1 MLRAA
6 HPHFG
11 WHKALSRVFLAL
23 YILIVLM
30 LIMVIT
36 ATVQSFYTLDTN
48 IRRIDRD
55 LQLATATYFMSIAFA
70 PIPMVIIGLVVPRKT
85 RVEKFGS
92 GRWRSKIA
100 ILLATSTLLC
110 LGASFRCGTSYKTP
124 RPRADPAWYDAKWC
138 FYFFDFTV
146 EIIVVY
152 LYILLRIDRRFHI
165 PDGAKGPGDYSESSK
180 GKSNDKYGERPS
192 SSGASNIVI
201 LSEEEVFDDAYE
213 KQETKDEEAGT
224 PDQ

>member
-23 YILIVLM
+23 YILIGLM

-36 ATVQSFYTLDTN
+36 ATVQSFYTLDQN

-55 LQLATATYFMSIAFA
+55 LQLTTAIYFMSIAFA
-70 PIPMVIIGLVVPRKT
+70 PIPMVIIGLVIPRKT
-85 RVEKFGS
+85 RLEKFGT

-110 LGASFRCGTSYKTP
+110 LGAAFRCGTSWKTP

-138 FYFFDFTV
+138 FYIFNFTV

-152 LYILLRIDRRFHI
+152 LYIFLRIDRRFHI
-165 PDGAKGPGDYSESSK
+165 PDGAKGPGDYSESSQER
-180 GKSNDKYGERPS
+180 SNERDGERPN
-192 SSGASNIVI
+192 SSGASDIGI

-213 KQETKDEEAGT
+213 KQEAKDEEAGR
-224 PDQ
+224 PRQ